1 MDDRQIEE
9 RIRKL
14 KKRGFITDSVREEC
28 SACKVTALHIYR
40 AVGRGGGRDIHWCMA
55 CQKTRSFRRNVA
67 DELVEDTAFD
77 LEAFLEHTSVTS

>member
-28 SACKVTALHIYR
+28 TACHRTALHIYR
-40 AVGRGGGRDIHWCMA
+40 VAGRGGGRDIHWCMA
-55 CQKTRSFRRNVA
+55 CHVVKSFRRTVE
-67 DELVEDTAFD
+67 DELAEDTGFD
-77 LEAFLEHTSVTS
+77 LEAFLANTSVSS